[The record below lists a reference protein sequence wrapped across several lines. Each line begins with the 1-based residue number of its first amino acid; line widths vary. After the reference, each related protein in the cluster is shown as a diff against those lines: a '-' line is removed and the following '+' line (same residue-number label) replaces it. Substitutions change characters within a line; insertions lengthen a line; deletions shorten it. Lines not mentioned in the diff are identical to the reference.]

1 MKLPPPKAVVP
12 EALKAP
18 VLVRLVRPAKL
29 VLPDVLKMP
38 LLAMLP
44 FIVLTPL
51 VDHIPLLLTTL
62 PAPPSRRRPVKVPGI
77 GDRGGDAGRLNC
89 ETSGRV
95 GERLDRAAGIVGD
108 RDRPAAAPR
117 LNHGISVAAPRTC
130 EQAAI

>member
-44 FIVLTPL
+44 FTVLAPL
-51 VDHIPLLLTTL
+51 VSHVPLLLTEL
-62 PAPPSRRRPVKVPGI
+62 PAPPSRRRPVKAPALAI
-77 GDRGGDAGRLNC
+77 
-89 ETSGRV
+89 
-95 GERLDRAAGIVGD
+95 
-108 RDRPAAAPR
+108 AAATPD
-117 LNHGISVAAPRTC
+117 V
-130 EQAAI
+130 